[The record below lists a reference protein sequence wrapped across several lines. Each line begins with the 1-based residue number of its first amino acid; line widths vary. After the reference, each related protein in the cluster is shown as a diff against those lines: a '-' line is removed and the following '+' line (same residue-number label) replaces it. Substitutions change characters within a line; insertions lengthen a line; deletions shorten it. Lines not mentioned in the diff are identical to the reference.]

1 MRGIVQRLRRDED
14 GSTLVEFAIV
24 STIFLLMMFAL
35 ADIGL
40 VEIGN
45 SVGSNAAR
53 DGARTGIVNS
63 TYVNAQ
69 TSGSANNTK
78 IVDAVKQRL
87 TGLVSGTPTVVVQC
101 LNNHTTPGTLSSE
114 ACTSANVQVG
124 TDLLEV
130 KVTWTHI
137 GATPFVPTKTHSQA
151 ARMVI
156 TG

>member
-1 MRGIVQRLRRDED
+1 VRTRLRRGED

-24 STIFLLMMFAL
+24 STVLLLFMFAI

-63 TYVNAQ
+63 TYVGAD
-69 TSGSANNTK
+69 SAGSNNTK
-78 IVDAVKQRL
+78 IVNAVEQRL
-87 TGLVSGTPTVVVQC
+87 SGLVSGGPTIAVQC
-101 LNNHTTPGTLSSE
+101 LDDHTTPGTLTTE
-114 ACTSANVQVG
+114 ACTTANVQTG
-124 TDLLEV
+124 TDLIEV

-137 GATPFVPTKTHSQA
+137 SATPFVPNKSHTQS

-156 TG
+156 NG